1 MYINGILQYNILYL
15 YYETKQEKDILKK
28 RKFKFIKDYAYSI
41 YNLDNSVNYRLIQPK
56 QLTAKFK
63 KIYVDIRNKKE
74 IEPVYMTQFIDG
86 KLTKQL
92 ITGKNNNDI
101 LFFNA
106 VNVIYDVN
114 NNKLLQAPNL
124 IDYKVLVDLFT
135 KNNFDRKTIKDIKNN
150 DNIEIEYDTNKHSYY
165 NEVVDKDKTSYA
177 IDNILTKNLDLFVE
191 KINNDFNSF
200 NKLYDNV
207 FNKLLTALQKPA
219 VVGTPPLLPNEVLEI
234 NQAITSIKQELTNK
248 KTSNYD
254 IIKDMQTHINS
265 YITSKV
271 KSDEELEGM
280 EFNISKK
287 SVNDEVGFQ

>member
-28 RKFKFIKDYAYSI
+28 RKFKFIKDYAFSI
-41 YNLDNSVNYRLIQPK
+41 YNLDNTVNYRLIQPK
-56 QLTAKFK
+56 QLISKFK

-92 ITGKNNNDI
+92 ITGKNSNDL

-114 NNKLLQAPNL
+114 NNKILQAPNL

-150 DNIEIEYDTNKHSYY
+150 DKIEIEYDTNKHSYY

-191 KINNDFNSF
+191 KINNDYEIT
-200 NKLYDNV
+200 NKLYDEV

-280 EFNISKK
+280 EFNFSKK
-287 SVNDEVGFQ
+287 SVNEEVGFQ